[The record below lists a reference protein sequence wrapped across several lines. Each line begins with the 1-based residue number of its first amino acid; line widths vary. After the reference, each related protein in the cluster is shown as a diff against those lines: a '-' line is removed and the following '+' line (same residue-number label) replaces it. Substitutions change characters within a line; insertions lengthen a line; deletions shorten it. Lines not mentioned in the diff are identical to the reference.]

1 MQIAAV
7 AQAAVPPWVWQVV
20 AGEEANSAPQQPP
33 APGKGAVGEGVAEQ
47 VVSVPLP
54 QPVVGVLQHLASVL
68 LAQSVPRQPPV
79 LQVEG
84 SPMV

>member
-20 AGEEANSAPQQPP
+20 AGEEANSVPQQPL
-33 APGKGAVGEGVAEQ
+33 APGAVGEGVAEQ

-54 QPVVGVLQHLASVL
+54 QPVVGVLQHPASVL
-68 LAQSVPRQPPV
+68 LAQSVPRQLPV

>member
-7 AQAAVPPWVWQVV
+7 AQAAVPLWVWQVV
-20 AGEEANSAPQQPP
+20 AGEEANSAPQQPL
-33 APGKGAVGEGVAEQ
+33 APRAEGVAEQ

-54 QPVVGVLQHLASVL
+54 QPVVGVLQHPASVL

>member
-7 AQAAVPPWVWQVV
+7 AQAAVPLWVWQVV

-33 APGKGAVGEGVAEQ
+33 APGEGVAEQ

-54 QPVVGVLQHLASVL
+54 QPVEGVLQHPASVL